1 MGSDLAT
8 ASENP
13 IACTL
18 SVGDYRERLA
28 QIAELARDALRSYER
43 EGLVLRLRYAA
54 TAADRVRDMVRRE
67 RECCA
72 FLTFKL
78 REEGEEIVVAISAPE
93 EARVA
98 AEAMFDQFIT
108 PTQASI
114 PGPARVALGCAC
126 AAFACAAACVAPLA
140 LPAVMLAGMG
150 TTLAWLAGAHGWMT
164 VLAILAAAAAWLWI
178 CRQAHRSRLRPSPS
192 TLRVMGIT
200 TFLLVL
206 AVVWPLLEPQ
216 IARALGHQNKWIPSL
231 PSACLP

>member
-1 MGSDLAT
+1 MGSDMAT

-114 PGPARVALGCAC
+114 RGPARVALGCAC
-126 AAFACAAACVAPLA
+126 AAVACAAACVAPLA

-150 TTLAWLAGAHGWMT
+150 TTLAWLAGARMT
-164 VLAILAAAAAWLWI
+164 VLTILAAAAAWL

-216 IARALGHQNKWIPSL
+216 IARALGH
-231 PSACLP
+231 